1 MQLRYP
7 SPSEILDKLCNE
19 TLNQRP
25 SVLVYIED
33 EDSKSK
39 PALIQYLLNVVEFIG
54 IPVIVAVGESASL
67 LQVSQL
73 TWLTSCMSGCWVL
86 THIGHTFRW
95 CQDSIGTTPY
105 AMPGFKEWLRDT
117 TCLRQLQYAVRR
129 QTHLVS
135 AVTLAMLPLT
145 SIFPSYNAPWILNPV
160 RQWT

>member
-39 PALIQYLLNVVEFIG
+39 PALIQYLLNVVEFVG

-67 LQVSQL
+67 LQVSEL
-73 TWLTSCMSGCWVL
+73 TCM
-86 THIGHTFRW
+86 T
-95 CQDSIGTTPY
+95 D
-105 AMPGFKEWLRDT
+105 
-117 TCLRQLQYAVRR
+117 
-129 QTHLVS
+129 LVY
-135 AVTLAMLPLT
+135 VTLSDTQFGHPFRRWIICITRQQQQGHEPT
-145 SIFPSYNAPWILNPV
+145 S
-160 RQWT
+160 

>member
-39 PALIQYLLNVVEFIG
+39 PALIQYLLNVVEFVG

-67 LQVSQL
+67 LQVSEF
-73 TWLTSCMSGCWVL
+73 TCMTDLVSVTL
-86 THIGHTFRW
+86 SDRPTQFGHTFRRW
-95 CQDSIGTTPY
+95 IICIT
-105 AMPGFKEWLRDT
+105 
-117 TCLRQLQYAVRR
+117 RQQ
-129 QTHLVS
+129 QHGHE
-135 AVTLAMLPLT
+135 PT
-145 SIFPSYNAPWILNPV
+145 S
-160 RQWT
+160 